1 MTIYFFNT
9 NHKCCFLCRK
19 AEIEARR
26 KKEEAEMAAK
36 MKANGGPKMSEDDH
50 ASIVMMEQDKRDTEL
65 AMRLAAESNAT
76 MDTSSESGSAS
87 GSLRRNNHVINSRA
101 GKKYDLS
108 GWKYSELR
116 DTINTS
122 CDVELLEACREEFHR
137 RLKVYHAW
145 KARNQS
151 RGGGGGGGNA
161 GSSISTSKPGGPDLM
176 EEQQRAPKS
185 VYQHQHIYPTN
196 APSPTPSDSQRYFRI
211 PFTKDGQNKG
221 LWYAHFDGQ
230 FIARQMEIHPG
241 REATLLIAGEKVT
254 FIHRNSPIKKLC
266 IIIIMVQLSRSQKSK
281 FNFYTLRS
289 R

>member
-1 MTIYFFNT
+1 MA
-9 NHKCCFLCRK
+9 KKMK
-19 AEIEARR
+19 AAAAAK
-26 KKEEAEMAAK
+26 KKEE
-36 MKANGGPKMSEDDH
+36 EDH
-50 ASIVMMEQDKRDTEL
+50 PSLVMVEQDKRDTEL

-76 MDTSSESGSAS
+76 MDTSSDSGSAP
-87 GSLRRNNHVINSRA
+87 GSLRRKNHVINSRA

-151 RGGGGGGGNA
+151 RGSNGPGLGGSHNANGRGGGGGNFGA
-161 GSSISTSKPGGPDLM
+161 DIM

-185 VYQHQHIYPTN
+185 VYQHQHIYPNN
-196 APSPTPSDSQRYFRI
+196 APSPTPTDSQRYFRI

-230 FIARQMEIHPG
+230 FIARQMETHPG
-241 REATLLIAGEKVT
+241 KEATLLIAGW
-254 FIHRNSPIKKLC
+254 F
-266 IIIIMVQLSRSQKSK
+266 
-281 FNFYTLRS
+281 
-289 R
+289 

>member
-1 MTIYFFNT
+1 MCNS
-9 NHKCCFLCRK
+9 NRK

-36 MKANGGPKMSEDDH
+36 IKANGTAKMAEHEH

-65 AMRLAAESNAT
+65 AMRLAAESSAT
-76 MDTSSESGSAS
+76 MDTSSESGSAC
-87 GSLRRNNHVINSRA
+87 GSLKRSNHVINSRA

-151 RGGGGGGGNA
+151 RGGAPPMSGPSRGV
-161 GSSISTSKPGGPDLM
+161 GGPDVM

-185 VYQHQHIYPTN
+185 VYQHQHIYPNN

-221 LWYAHFDGQ
+221 LWYSHFDGQ
-230 FIARQMEIHPG
+230 YIARQMEIHPG
-241 REATLLIAGEKVT
+241 REATLLIAGKSHKIEKNISACR
-254 FIHRNSPIKKLC
+254 F
-266 IIIIMVQLSRSQKSK
+266 
-281 FNFYTLRS
+281 
-289 R
+289 

>member
-1 MTIYFFNT
+1 
-9 NHKCCFLCRK
+9 
-19 AEIEARR
+19 
-26 KKEEAEMAAK
+26 MAAK
-36 MKANGGPKMSEDDH
+36 MKAAAASRNLEEEH

-87 GSLRRNNHVINSRA
+87 GSLRRNNHVIKSRA

-151 RGGGGGGGNA
+151 RGGGGGGGGPGNNA
-161 GSSISTSKPGGPDLM
+161 GPSGRPSGGGPDLM

-185 VYQHQHIYPTN
+185 VYQHQHIYPNN

-241 REATLLIAGEKVT
+241 REATLLIAGK
-254 FIHRNSPIKKLC
+254 
-266 IIIIMVQLSRSQKSK
+266 
-281 FNFYTLRS
+281 
-289 R
+289 